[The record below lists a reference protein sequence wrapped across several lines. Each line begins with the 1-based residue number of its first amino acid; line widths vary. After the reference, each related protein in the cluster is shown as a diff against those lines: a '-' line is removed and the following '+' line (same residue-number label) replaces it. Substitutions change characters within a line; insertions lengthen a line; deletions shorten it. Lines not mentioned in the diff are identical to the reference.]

1 MSGSNCLPIE
11 LHSVVMCTPSFIF
24 NTYDSEECSCYFLD
38 GKIVLRCL
46 VTCALLSK
54 QQPSPLWLPGLLQP
68 LNRLPLLLLVDYTHV
83 TSILMLV
90 FFCFFPPLFVQM
102 VERGSALLRK
112 MEISVAEAEKRTG
125 KNTVNMQETYT
136 VYLIEIRLVWRHR
149 ICSAAQ
155 VCHQIVLFLKWQK
168 KCVIYNVCR
177 PAESV
182 VEGATPAA
190 PDTLW
195 RRYSE
200 FELLRTYL
208 LVTYPYIIIPPLPEK
223 RVRKFSVNINVY
235 IL

>member
-90 FFCFFPPLFVQM
+90 FLFFPPTFCADGGKGVGFVEKNGDQCGRSR
-102 VERGSALLRK
+102 EENRK
-112 MEISVAEAEKRTG
+112 EHGEHAGNVHGLPHR
-125 KNTVNMQETYT
+125 NTVGVTPSNLLCCTSLSSDCFVFEMTKKMR
-136 VYLIEIRLVWRHR
+136 YL
-149 ICSAAQ
+149 
-155 VCHQIVLFLKWQK
+155 
-168 KCVIYNVCR
+168 
-177 PAESV
+177 
-182 VEGATPAA
+182 
-190 PDTLW
+190 
-195 RRYSE
+195 
-200 FELLRTYL
+200 
-208 LVTYPYIIIPPLPEK
+208 
-223 RVRKFSVNINVY
+223 
-235 IL
+235 